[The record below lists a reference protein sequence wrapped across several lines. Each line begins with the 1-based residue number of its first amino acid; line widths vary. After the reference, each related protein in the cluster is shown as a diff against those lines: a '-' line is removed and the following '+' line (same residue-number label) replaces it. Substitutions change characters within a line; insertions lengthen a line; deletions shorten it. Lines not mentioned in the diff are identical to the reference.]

1 MPLTPAD
8 IHNTAFKRP
17 PIGKRG
23 YDEEE
28 VDAFLDEVEQEL
40 IRLVEENA
48 ALQDQM
54 RRGGGGGG
62 AGAASTMALTSEYGD
77 LMAQLERMQEA
88 RARAE
93 QNARSV
99 QAQLERARSAAPAG
113 PPLSAGE
120 DDRNA
125 GVLMMAQRTADD
137 HMRDAQ
143 RESEAV
149 LSNARSKGD
158 QITGEAK
165 LKAGTIESD
174 ARHNHTEA
182 MNNLGAKR
190 AAMLDEIDRLT
201 QLARGYQAA
210 LNDHVAQQLQEL
222 NSAPD
227 MPGGREL
234 G

>member
-40 IRLVEENA
+40 IRLLEENA

-54 RRGGGGGG
+54 RQG
-62 AGAASTMALTSEYGD
+62 ARPAAGPVSTSLSAEYAD

-88 RARAE
+88 RSRAE

-99 QAQLERARSAAPAG
+99 QAQLERAHNSAPAG
-113 PPLSAGE
+113 PAASAAD
-120 DDRNA
+120 DDRGA

-137 HMRDAQ
+137 HMRDAHH
-143 RESEAV
+143 ESDTL
-149 LSNARSKGD
+149 LSTARSKTE
-158 QITGEAK
+158 QITGDAQ
-165 LKAGTIESD
+165 LKASTIESD
-174 ARHNHTEA
+174 ARRHHTEA
-182 MNNLGAKR
+182 MNSLGAKR
-190 AAMLDEIDRLT
+190 AAMLDEIDRLD

-227 MPGGREL
+227 LPGSREL
-234 G
+234 A